1 MTTIIT
7 VDSPL
12 RVCDRL
18 GWTTL
23 TTQVDITDIA
33 VRGEVLAFEAEHSFH
48 IADKAPAKEIYFQSD
63 ATGEDELVFF
73 ALELR
78 NNHIHLLPGN
88 SGVDSLTCEVSSTAL
103 GQPVQ
108 HKVRKGAAH
117 ASAS

>member
-1 MTTIIT
+1 MTTLIT

-18 GWTTL
+18 GWTAL
-23 TTQVDITDIA
+23 SVVVDVTDIA
-33 VRGEVLAFEAEHSFH
+33 VQGEVLAFESENSYH
-48 IADKAPAKEIYFQSD
+48 IANKAPAKEIFFQSD

-78 NNHIHLLPGN
+78 DNFLHLLPGN
-88 SGVDSLTCEVSSTAL
+88 SGVDSVTCATSSTAQ
-103 GQPVQ
+103 GMPIQ
-108 HKVRKGAAH
+108 HKVRKGASH